1 MGDAV
6 SRFIVAKFGHEIRH
20 DEPLE
25 FTVDE
30 FRQAARLAALAG
42 DEERIALRAALE
54 AIKDLS
60 PAEINHRARIIARD
74 ALKAF
79 A

>member
-1 MGDAV
+1 MSDAI
-6 SRFIVAKFGHEIRH
+6 SQFIVTKFGHAIRH

-30 FRQAARLAALAG
+30 FRKAARLAALAG
-42 DEERIALRAALE
+42 DEERIALRSALE
-54 AIKDLS
+54 AIRDMP
-60 PAEINHRARIIARD
+60 PAEIGLRARIIARD